1 MIVLFKHVA
10 VLLSTAARF
19 ALRGLERGVSIVNSI
34 SIILFHTIWCLCIPH
49 VKEAMSPQLLDLH
62 HVPMVLLLLLQLEGL
77 RADPLRVHLE
87 EVLGLGVALR
97 VEPLLARDAIHL
109 GVEGFLACSLSSSLP
124 LR

>member
-1 MIVLFKHVA
+1 MIVLLKHVA

-19 ALRGLERGVSIVNSI
+19 ALRGLERGVAIVNSI

-109 GVEGFLACSLSSSLP
+109 GVEGFLASGLSSSLP